1 MRRVSVCC
9 VALALAACASAGS
22 RPPYHRVTPA
32 VAFEMLRDNPDLL
45 VLDVRSPAE
54 FHGPLGHLW
63 GAVNIPLDQLEGRL
77 GGLQRLVQQP
87 LLVYCGRGSCGV
99 DAMIHLEAAG
109 FSLAVLL
116 DGGIDEWVADGFGT
130 LKPGTQGHDERERE
144 RMRAIG
150 EAPPAPTP
158 APTPASTPEPGDLP
172 RRRG

>member
-1 MRRVSVCC
+1 MTRIAACC
-9 VALALAACASAGS
+9 AALALAACASRGS

-45 VLDVRSPAE
+45 VLDVRPPEE

-77 GGLQRLVQQP
+77 GGLRPLVQQL

-99 DAMIHLEAAG
+99 DAMVHLEAAG

-116 DGGIDEWVADGFGT
+116 DGGIDAWVEDGFGT
-130 LKPGTQGHDERERE
+130 LEPGTRGHDESERA
-144 RMRAIG
+144 RMRPIG
-150 EAPPAPTP
+150 ETAPAPTP
-158 APTPASTPEPGDLP
+158 TPAPDLP